1 MAVTDDDVIT
11 ASDVIVAADVC
22 VIELE
27 RRNEGGGGG
36 GGSSSLLG
44 RPCELLSPPVPGSDL
59 TSGRSITS
67 LPTAEVT

>member
-27 RRNEGGGGG
+27 RRNEGGGG
-36 GGSSSLLG
+36 SSLVG
-44 RPCELLSPPVPGSDL
+44 RPCVLLSPPDPGSDV
-59 TSGRSITS
+59 TPGRSITS

>member
-11 ASDVIVAADVC
+11 ASADVIVAADVC

-27 RRNEGGGGG
+27 RRNEGCG
-36 GGSSSLLG
+36 GGSSLVG
-44 RPCELLSPPVPGSDL
+44 RPCVLLSPPVPGSDVTL
-59 TSGRSITS
+59 GRSITS

>member
-1 MAVTDDDVIT
+1 MVVMDGDVIT

-36 GGSSSLLG
+36 SSPVG
-44 RPCELLSPPVPGSDL
+44 RPCVVLPPPVPGSDV
-59 TSGRSITS
+59 TPGRSITS